1 VSDVVS
7 TSFIEVCSVDDLWVG
22 EMECFDAGSQE
33 VLILNVDGQL
43 HAYDSVCPHQSM
55 PLVEGRFDG
64 KVLTCRA
71 HEWSFDACSG
81 QGINPK
87 SECLRRFPLRIA
99 DGKVFVA
106 IEPSNDQE

>member
-1 VSDVVS
+1 MTD
-7 TSFIEVCSVDDLWVG
+7 TSSQQFIEVCAADDLWVG
-22 EMECFDAGSQE
+22 EMECFDAGSHE
-33 VLILNVDGQL
+33 VLILNVDGRL
-43 HAYDSVCPHQSM
+43 HAFDAICPHQSV

-64 KVLTCRA
+64 RVLTCRA

-87 SECLRRFPLRIA
+87 GECLRRFPLRVV

-106 IEPSNDQE
+106 IEAANQ

>member
-1 VSDVVS
+1 MSDIVSAP
-7 TSFIEVCSVDDLWVG
+7 FIEVCAVDDLWVG

-33 VLILNVDGQL
+33 VLILNVDGRL

-81 QGINPK
+81 QGINLK
-87 SECLRRFPLRIA
+87 RECLRRFPLRIV
-99 DGKVFVA
+99 DGKVLVA
-106 IEPSNDQE
+106 IEPSND